1 VPNGPAL
8 PSLVELGWD
17 DGWEQALRELADPSL
32 IPGRVSR
39 IDRGAFTVWT
49 ATGSERV
56 GADRSLAVA
65 VGDWV
70 TLTEARRPSGSSR
83 LAGILPRRRTFRR
96 TRDASNSEQ
105 VVAANVDTVLLTD
118 AVDGLLSA
126 RHLERYLALAWQSG
140 VLPVV
145 VITKADLRSREL
157 VRDHLAAVRSVA
169 LDVAVHVISVVTGDG
184 IAELHPYL
192 RPGKTVTLLG
202 LSGAGKST
210 LVNYLAGAELLD
222 TGLVRTDGRG
232 RHTTTHRQL
241 VVLHGGGVLID
252 TPGMRALSVRAAGQG
267 VAEVFDD
274 VENLSGLCEFAD
286 CSHRREAGCAILVAV
301 ESGDLS
307 AARLESWRRLRSE
320 TGVNHHLARRQVEDR
335 KRQKAVSKAE
345 RAQSRQTAKSLV
357 PPATDG
363 PNRTAAPPGGAR

>member
-1 VPNGPAL
+1 MKHP
-8 PSLVELGWD
+8 
-17 DGWEQALRELADPSL
+17 
-32 IPGRVSR
+32 
-39 IDRGAFTVWT
+39 T
-49 ATGSERV
+49 
-56 GADRSLAVA
+56 
-65 VGDWV
+65 
-70 TLTEARRPSGSSR
+70 
-83 LAGILPRRRTFRR
+83 
-96 TRDASNSEQ
+96 SEQ

-126 RHLERYLALAWQSG
+126 RHLERYLALARQSG

-145 VITKADLRSREL
+145 VITKADLRSPEL

-169 LDVAVHVISVVTGDG
+169 LDVAVHVISVATGDG
-184 IAELHPYL
+184 IGELRPYL

-210 LVNYLAGAELLD
+210 LVNYLAGEELLD

-241 VVLHGGGVLID
+241 VVLPGGGVLID

-301 ESGDLS
+301 ESGDLERGATGEL
-307 AARLESWRRLRSE
+307 AASPERDRRRSSS
-320 TGVNHHLARRQVEDR
+320 GPAPGRG
-335 KRQKAVSKAE
+335 SKAAE
-345 RAQSRQTAKSLV
+345 GDFQSRAGPV
-357 PPATDG
+357 PPDLQVARAAGDRWPALNRGGPDDG
-363 PNRTAAPPGGAR
+363 ER

>member
-1 VPNGPAL
+1 M
-8 PSLVELGWD
+8 
-17 DGWEQALRELADPSL
+17 
-32 IPGRVSR
+32 
-39 IDRGAFTVWT
+39 
-49 ATGSERV
+49 
-56 GADRSLAVA
+56 
-65 VGDWV
+65 
-70 TLTEARRPSGSSR
+70 
-83 LAGILPRRRTFRR
+83 
-96 TRDASNSEQ
+96 
-105 VVAANVDTVLLTD
+105 
-118 AVDGLLSA
+118 
-126 RHLERYLALAWQSG
+126 
-140 VLPVV
+140 
-145 VITKADLRSREL
+145 
-157 VRDHLAAVRSVA
+157 
-169 LDVAVHVISVVTGDG
+169 
-184 IAELHPYL
+184 HPYL

-210 LVNYLAGAELLD
+210 LVNYLAGEELLD

-241 VVLHGGGVLID
+241 VVLRGGGVLID

-320 TGVNHHLARRQVEDR
+320 TGVDHHLARRQVEDR

-363 PNRTAAPPGGAR
+363 PNRTAAPPGDGAR